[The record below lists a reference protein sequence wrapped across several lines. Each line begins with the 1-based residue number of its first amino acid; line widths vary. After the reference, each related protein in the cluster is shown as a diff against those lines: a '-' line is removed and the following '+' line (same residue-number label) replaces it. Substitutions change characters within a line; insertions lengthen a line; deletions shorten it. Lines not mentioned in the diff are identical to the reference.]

1 MSLSAEM
8 RRLFDLLMEV
18 EAFRFGEFRLAS
30 GIVSPFYLDLRLTI
44 SHPELLRLAGELVN
58 RLLTFMPCDRL
69 AGVPYGALP
78 LATAAALASGKP
90 MIYTRKEVKSHG
102 RQKQIEGTFQ
112 VDEKVVVIEDLVT
125 TGESLLDSVNL
136 LRSAG
141 LEVADAIVMTE
152 RSLAPRQTL
161 DQEGV
166 ALHTVFN
173 LSYALDY
180 YLDQAKISDE
190 QYEQAMQLIN
200 WSFIEP

>member
-18 EAFRFGEFRLAS
+18 EALRFGEFRLAS
-30 GIVSPFYLDLRLTI
+30 GTVSPFYLDLRLTV
-44 SHPELLRLAGELVN
+44 SQPELLHLAGDLIA

-78 LATAAALASGKP
+78 LATAAALQAHKP
-90 MIYTRKEVKSHG
+90 MIYTRKEIKAHG

-112 VDEKVVVIEDLVT
+112 VDDKVVVIEDLVT
-125 TGESLLDSVNL
+125 TGESLLDTVTL
-136 LRSAG
+136 LRGAG
-141 LEVADAIVMTE
+141 LEVSDAIVMTE

-161 DQEGV
+161 DQAGV
-166 ALHTVFN
+166 TLHTVFQ
-173 LSYALDY
+173 LPYALDY
-180 YLDQAKISDE
+180 YLDQGHISE
-190 QYEQAMQLIN
+190 AQYEQAMQLIT